1 MLLVIGI
8 LPAYIRYILYFIQA
22 LGHTRML
29 LVSKSEEMAAKKEE
43 DEIYKIF
50 KLGPLQCH
58 LSIGP
63 FQSGGTV

>member
-1 MLLVIGI
+1 MLLVIDI

-29 LVSKSEEMAAKKEE
+29 LVSKSEEMAAKE